1 MTNEFDELIWRVLD
15 GKASSEE
22 ICRVKEWVQNDEHKR
37 HFKQLQKF
45 WNVVNG
51 PHVSFERKQ
60 KELIRFQDFM
70 RKHSQKKK
78 ERLLVRNGI
87 EMLQF
92 G

>member
-60 KELIRFQDFM
+60 KELIRS
-70 RKHSQKKK
+70 RILCGNILRKKK

>member
-45 WNVVNG
+45 WNVQVFIRE
-51 PHVSFERKQ
+51 HRKVRQ
-60 KELIRFQDFM
+60 LFSDFWTAY
-70 RKHSQKKK
+70 KK
-78 ERLLVRNGI
+78 RTISHL
-87 EMLQF
+87 
-92 G
+92 